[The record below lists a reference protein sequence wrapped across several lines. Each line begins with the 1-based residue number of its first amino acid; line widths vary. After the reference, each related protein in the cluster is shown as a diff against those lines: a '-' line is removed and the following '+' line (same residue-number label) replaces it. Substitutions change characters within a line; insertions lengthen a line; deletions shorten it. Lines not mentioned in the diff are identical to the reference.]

1 MNTAL
6 SITSRTRIVL
16 AALGLMIALAMSVA
30 SPPQAHAAGCV
41 TLGHAYYIKLPS
53 GFNYMS
59 GFEGDKRYGIPLVE
73 VRRGE
78 PFQLGGNGIKPGTGI
93 RFYNA
98 SGVMGSEFGNQ
109 SFNTTNAGSNCVVDQ
124 TRNNGLIGNVPNGTY
139 RVRADYQV
147 PSRSIVGDPVV
158 DLKVVG

>member
-1 MNTAL
+1 MQSAL
-6 SITSRTRIVL
+6 FMSRRTKL
-16 AALGLMIALAMSVA
+16 AFAALGLMLAMALSVA

-78 PFQLGGNGIKPGTGI
+78 PFQLGGNGIKPGTAI
-93 RFYNA
+93 RFYNNSGIMDPFNGA
-98 SGVMGSEFGNQ
+98 S
-109 SFNTTNAGSNCVVDQ
+109 SFFTSFAGSNCVVDQ
-124 TRNNGLIGNVPNGTY
+124 TKNNGFIGNVPNGTY

-147 PSRSIVGDPVV
+147 PSRSITGDPVV